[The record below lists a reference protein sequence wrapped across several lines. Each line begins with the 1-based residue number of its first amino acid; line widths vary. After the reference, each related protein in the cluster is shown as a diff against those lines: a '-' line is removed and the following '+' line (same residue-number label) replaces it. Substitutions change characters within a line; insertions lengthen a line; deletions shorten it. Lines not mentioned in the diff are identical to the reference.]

1 MNTLAASAGLKVA
14 GAAIEHGFKMLADLP
29 KGDSLVGY
37 AQAGTIEPM
46 CLVDEDLRNADL
58 LPDTLQMAQSIF
70 AGYYLRAFSMHNI
83 SIGNASVQQ
92 RLDKFATRRSPAAA
106 AIGSIGGI
114 ASAALEAFDDRLVID
129 GEVRELPD
137 ELKELEAAVKKDTE
151 ASAARAA
158 NVEQTP
164 ALEAQV
170 DKSNPGGKSNPWS
183 IKGQQPVGKGTPT
196 PYATDMAEAA
206 KSGALAAL
214 NDKSAVSIGKA
225 VDISD
230 PVNMGIGRTIN
241 VTIKDN
247 DREVTVPIVIR
258 LSAMYMATA
267 PLVHILASGSEDIS
281 FGARFKKWRLGGI
294 DFWRDLVLCQDLI
307 DAHKK
312 NLKADKSGVYLQ
324 MMQKRRQNSLSAAL
338 SASVSAN
345 NASNII
351 VMSAATAEAL
361 EMKIYGKLKDFN
373 TRQKLFQQGYGMLMF
388 IIDKQW
394 GRVRIYTRDIPEYT
408 ELSER
413 DLKASN
419 KSGGPDIGDVLTM
432 FRAGSSFRA

>member
-1 MNTLAASAGLKVA
+1 MNTLAANAGLKVA

-58 LPDTLQMAQSIF
+58 LPETLQLAQSIF

-92 RLDKFATRRSPAAA
+92 RLDKFATRRSPAGS
-106 AIGSIGGI
+106 AIGAIGGI
-114 ASAALEAFDDRLVID
+114 ASAALEEFDDRLVID
-129 GEVRELPD
+129 GEVRELPA
-137 ELKELEAAVKKDTE
+137 ELKDLEAAIKKDVE
-151 ASAARAA
+151 AAAARAA
-158 NVEQTP
+158 DVEKTP
-164 ALEAQV
+164 ALESLA
-170 DKSNPGGKSNPWS
+170 PWS

-196 PYATDMAEAA
+196 PFSTHLDDAA
-206 KSGALAAL
+206 SGAKAGAKAGAQAAL
-214 NDKSAVSIGKA
+214 DDRSQVTFGKA

-230 PVNMGIGRTIN
+230 PVNMGVGRMIN

-247 DREVTVPIVIR
+247 DREVTVPVVIR
-258 LSAMYMATA
+258 LNAMYMGTA
-267 PLVHILASGSEDIS
+267 PLVAILASGSEDIS

-294 DFWRDLVLCQDLI
+294 DFWRDLVFCQDLI

-312 NLKADKSGVYLQ
+312 NLKNDKTGVYLQ

-345 NASNII
+345 NASNIV
-351 VMSAATAEAL
+351 VMSSATAEAL
-361 EMKIYGKLKDFN
+361 ELKIYGKLKDFN

-394 GRVRIYTRDIPEYT
+394 GRVRVYTRDIPEYT

-419 KSGGPDIGDVLTM
+419 KNGGVDIGDVLNM